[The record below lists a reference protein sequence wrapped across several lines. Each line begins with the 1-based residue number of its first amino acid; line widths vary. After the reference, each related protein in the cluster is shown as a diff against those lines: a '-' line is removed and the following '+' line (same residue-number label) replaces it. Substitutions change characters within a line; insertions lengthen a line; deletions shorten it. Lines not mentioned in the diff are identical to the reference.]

1 MKVKVKLKVLI
12 DCLKLLSVV
21 AFCCTSMQVFFP
33 IGFWSYKPSLIH
45 DHPPYPAGIEINDKS
60 GYFDPERVDHAS
72 FYCADYV
79 AAQRSVADA
88 GTTVIDL
95 YELFV
100 VHHHAVH
107 VLHAVEPAL
116 RLQYREEAE
125 CKAPA
130 DICPPPRI
138 PASREQLALLVFE
151 HQQRLDQQQI
161 DVMHKQRDEN
171 VDQMKPDML

>member
-1 MKVKVKLKVLI
+1 MLFRCVCV
-12 DCLKLLSVV
+12 
-21 AFCCTSMQVFFP
+21 QVFFP

-45 DHPPYPAGIEINDKS
+45 DHPPYPANVEINDKS
-60 GYFDPERVDHAS
+60 GYFDPERVDHVS
-72 FYCADYV
+72 FYCSDYV
-79 AAQRSVADA
+79 AAQRELADT
-88 GTTVIDL
+88 GTTVTDL

-100 VHHHAVH
+100 LHHHAVH

-116 RLQYREEAE
+116 RLQYREDAN
-125 CKAPA
+125 CKSRE
-130 DICPPPRI
+130 DICPPARI

-161 DVMHKQRDEN
+161 DVMHKQQNEN

>member
-1 MKVKVKLKVLI
+1 M
-12 DCLKLLSVV
+12 
-21 AFCCTSMQVFFP
+21 FFP

-45 DHPPYPAGIEINDKS
+45 DHPPYPANIEINAKS

-72 FYCADYV
+72 FYCSDYL
-79 AAQRSVADA
+79 AAQRAVADTDTA
-88 GTTVIDL
+88 PDDL

-100 VHHHAVH
+100 VHHHSVH
-107 VLHAVEPAL
+107 VLHAIEPAL
-116 RLQYREEAE
+116 RLQYREDAE
-125 CKAPA
+125 CKSPS
-130 DICPPPRI
+130 DICPPPRT

-171 VDQMKPDML
+171 VAQMKPDML

>member
-1 MKVKVKLKVLI
+1 M
-12 DCLKLLSVV
+12 
-21 AFCCTSMQVFFP
+21 FFP
-33 IGFWSYKPSLIH
+33 IGFWSYKPSLTY
-45 DHPPYPAGIEINDKS
+45 DHPPYPANIEINAKS

-72 FYCADYV
+72 FYCSDYL
-79 AAQRSVADA
+79 AAQRALAETS
-88 GTTVIDL
+88 TTPADL

-100 VHHHAVH
+100 VHHHSVH

-116 RLQYREEAE
+116 RLQYREDAE
-125 CKAPA
+125 CKSPA
-130 DICPPPRI
+130 DICPVPRT